1 MIDGLMATGD
11 VGRFGDDGRLYVDG
25 RDDEMIVS
33 GGENVFPKEV
43 EDCLVGHDAVAEAAA
58 VGVDDDDY
66 GTRLRAFVARRGEVT
81 EDELKD
87 HVKTNLARYKVP
99 REIVF
104 LDELP
109 RNATGKVLKRD
120 LADWDEN
127 RDEASMTGSTGLT
140 LGAAAPDFTL
150 RDQFGQDV
158 TLSSYRGVKA
168 VALLFYPFAF
178 SGICTGEMSGIRDR
192 LDEFMT
198 FDTEVLGI
206 SCDPVYSLRAFADAE
221 GLNFPLLSDFWP
233 HGEVSRAFEVFNEAK
248 GAPYRS
254 SYVIDRDGVLRWAV
268 HNANADG
275 RDLDQ
280 HLEQLRAACG
290 PGDGGLDGSAEFRP
304 DLRETRDTAW
314 GALVLFYLLNR
325 W

>member
-1 MIDGLMATGD
+1 M
-11 VGRFGDDGRLYVDG
+11 
-25 RDDEMIVS
+25 
-33 GGENVFPKEV
+33 
-43 EDCLVGHDAVAEAAA
+43 
-58 VGVDDDDY
+58 
-66 GTRLRAFVARRGEVT
+66 
-81 EDELKD
+81 
-87 HVKTNLARYKVP
+87 
-99 REIVF
+99 
-104 LDELP
+104 
-109 RNATGKVLKRD
+109 
-120 LADWDEN
+120 
-127 RDEASMTGSTGLT
+127 TGLT
-140 LGAAAPDFTL
+140 LGAPAPDFAL

-158 TLSSYRGVKA
+158 TLGSYRGVKA

-178 SGICTGEMSGIRDR
+178 SGICTGEMSAIRDR

-233 HGEVSRAFEVFNEAK
+233 HGEVSRSYEVFDDAR

-280 HLEQLRAACG
+280 HLEQLRAA
-290 PGDGGLDGSAEFRP
+290 A
-304 DLRETRDTAW
+304 A
-314 GALVLFYLLNR
+314 
-325 W
+325 